1 MCGPQVYEAMARAW
15 SRRDFLK
22 MLGGAMAAAVLP
34 RPQPTVWPWLAVEI
48 SGAREGDRITFTLTV
63 RNLTEETISDLYV
76 AGHVPRNADFVAATA
91 TPERAWFRGFEA
103 ESSDLQSAV
112 WLAESVPP
120 KGVLG
125 PFRYQVAPHPAAIM
139 VSAHGFVSWR
149 RPIYGEAASA
159 PAGVI
164 VRTSAQV
171 FRRKVDLTYVQNPNF
186 PIWPGAPRLQIE
198 NVFNHAQHG
207 FYANRWHIYEHHG
220 THMDAPVHFGKNA
233 LTIERL
239 PAEVLVAPA
248 AVIDIRDRARRNPD
262 AQVTPEDIRAWERRY
277 GRLPDGAVVFMW
289 SGWGARVHDEAAFR
303 NMDEKGV
310 MHFPGFHPDTAE
322 FLLRERSIVGIG
334 VDTLSLDY
342 GASTDFKTHYTILPA
357 NKWGLENVANLGR
370 VPPAGATVFVGA
382 LRIEGASGGPVRLIA
397 VW

>member
-1 MCGPQVYEAMARAW
+1 M
-15 SRRDFLK
+15 
-22 MLGGAMAAAVLP
+22 
-34 RPQPTVWPWLAVEI
+34 
-48 SGAREGDRITFTLTV
+48 
-63 RNLTEETISDLYV
+63 
-76 AGHVPRNADFVAATA
+76 
-91 TPERAWFRGFEA
+91 
-103 ESSDLQSAV
+103 
-112 WLAESVPP
+112 
-120 KGVLG
+120 
-125 PFRYQVAPHPAAIM
+125 
-139 VSAHGFVSWR
+139 
-149 RPIYGEAASA
+149 
-159 PAGVI
+159 
-164 VRTSAQV
+164 VRTSARV
-171 FRRKVDLTYVQNPNF
+171 FARKVDLTYVQNPNF

-262 AQVTPEDIRAWERRY
+262 AQVVPEDIRAWERRY

-289 SGWGARVHDEAAFR
+289 SGWGARVGDEAAYR
-303 NMDEKGV
+303 NMDARGV
-310 MHFPGFHPDTAE
+310 MHFPGFHPDTAA
-322 FLLRERSIVGIG
+322 FLLQERNIVGIG

-342 GASTDFKTHYTILPA
+342 GASADFKTHYTILPA

-370 VPPAGATVFVGA
+370 IPPAGATVFVGA